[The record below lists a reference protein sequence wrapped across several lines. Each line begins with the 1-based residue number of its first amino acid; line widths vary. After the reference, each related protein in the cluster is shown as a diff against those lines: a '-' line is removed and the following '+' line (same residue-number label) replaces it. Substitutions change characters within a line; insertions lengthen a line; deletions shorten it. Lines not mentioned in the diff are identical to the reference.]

1 MKAKLIVV
9 GGTTSATEVI
19 LRLPTV
25 IGRGRSSQVTIPHS
39 LVSRQHCE
47 ISVFEGRLVVRDLDS
62 MNGTYI
68 GDERITEAILDPG
81 ALLTV
86 GTVTFRA
93 SYEVG
98 CDGDVHSDEDSL
110 HAGADDTVRVAPLIP
125 EAGDSQG
132 TELEPSADFET
143 VPVSEGSFS
152 EDLLPPR
159 LPDTKEASDEKATQ
173 PISDHSDAP
182 SLESAAKNSD

>member
-9 GGTTSATEVI
+9 GGTTSTTEVN
-19 LRLPTV
+19 LRLPTM
-25 IGRGRSSQVTIPHS
+25 IGRGRSVQVTIPHS

-47 ISVFEGRLVVRDLDS
+47 IAEFEGRLVVRDLDS

-68 GDERITEAILDPG
+68 GDERITEAILEPG

-93 SYEVG
+93 IYEVG
-98 CDGDVHSDEDSL
+98 DDESRS
-110 HAGADDTVRVAPLIP
+110 DDTDDTSL
-125 EAGDSQG
+125 EAEVFAEPDDSVGNEQ
-132 TELEPSADFET
+132 EPIVDDET
-143 VPVSEGSFS
+143 VPVSSGSFI
-152 EDLLPPR
+152 ETLLPPR
-159 LPDTKEASDEKATQ
+159 LPDRVEASAEKATQ
-173 PISDHSDAP
+173 PMPERADVS

>member
-9 GGTTSATEVI
+9 GGTTSTAEVH

-25 IGRGRSSQVTIPHS
+25 IGRGRSVQVTIPHS

-47 ISVFEGRLVVRDLDS
+47 ISEFEGRLVVRDLDS

-68 GDERITEAILDPG
+68 GDERITEAILNPG

-93 SYEVG
+93 IYEVD
-98 CDGDVHSDEDSL
+98 CDGDSRSDSS
-110 HAGADDTVRVAPLIP
+110 DDTSLDADVFAEPD
-125 EAGDSQG
+125 DSPG
-132 TELEPSADFET
+132 TEREPIIEDET
-143 VPVSEGSFS
+143 VPVSAGSFS
-152 EDLLPPR
+152 EALLPPR
-159 LPDTKEASDEKATQ
+159 LPVPGEAADEKATQ
-173 PISDHSDAP
+173 PMPDRADAS
-182 SLESAAKNSD
+182 SLESAAKNSH